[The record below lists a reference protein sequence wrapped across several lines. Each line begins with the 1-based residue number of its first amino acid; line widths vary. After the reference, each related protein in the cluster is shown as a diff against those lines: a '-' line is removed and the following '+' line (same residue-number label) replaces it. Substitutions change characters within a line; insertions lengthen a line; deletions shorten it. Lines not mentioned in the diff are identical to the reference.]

1 MDAEPETGEARRAL
15 GFLDVR
21 QTAALAGRGI
31 TVLEPR
37 TTLVAAVGF
46 YGLLLLLGLD
56 PEDRTFVESILRRVR
71 AK

>member
-1 MDAEPETGEARRAL
+1 MLAAA
-15 GFLDVR
+15 V
-21 QTAALAGRGI
+21 TAALLVGVRLLQ
-31 TVLEPR
+31 LESTLNLLV

-56 PEDRTFVESILRRVR
+56 TEDRTFVESILRRVR